1 MSDILAS
8 VSVVL
13 GAEISAFRAAM
24 AQANKDLKGLRQA
37 GEAMKDVGTS
47 LSTYVSLPL
56 AALGTAAVVAS
67 AKMESLKKG
76 VEAITAADLGK
87 QGITGLAGLQLA
99 AQQAGDR
106 LKVLEVI
113 AKAPGIGFEQA
124 VAGDIRLRAVGISAQ
139 QSAKSLKEFANA
151 IATTGGGASE
161 FDRVTTQLAQLSAKG
176 KVLSQDLR
184 PIIEAAPAV
193 SQALLKLYG
202 TIDSESISASLT
214 KQGKSSQDFI
224 AILTDELAK
233 LPRVTGGLA
242 NSLENLQ
249 QTAVQA
255 AAKLGDGISKALDL
269 PNVTEGLANGIERL
283 GNAFANLNPSTQKLI
298 VGLGLAAAAT
308 GPVLVAVGT
317 LGAAL
322 PALTAGFATLGI
334 TSAAALGPVGIAA
347 AAVAVAA
354 ALIIDNWSD
363 LTAYFS
369 SSGEG
374 GRVFSDLATSVTNSV
389 SQITDAFSAL
399 NGGGNFGDLVSATGI
414 FKAIFRDITVGITAV
429 SNVFGGSIGAIVK
442 LLSGDLAGA
451 AAQGERAL
459 AGLLQPLA
467 NVLGFQLRLSE
478 ATQGVTE
485 KFDALAVVTPG
496 LAAVLNNLS
505 TTTPFPPANLGGI
518 TRTLGLL
525 EELKARLKEVQEQRD
540 KETTVGAI
548 KVDNT
553 EIISLQ
559 KRIAELEGTTK
570 KGTDAV
576 AKLRLE
582 LSRLTTLDNLLGD
595 APSQLEVL
603 ERRSDTLLKG
613 LKTLVDAGVSPNSR
627 AFRSFAL
634 EAANLGQQIDQLKAI
649 GGTLDLKPV
658 AVKSLIP
665 QTIGDTLPQD
675 VARLLGDYAKQ
686 TKPFELPIAVKLNM
700 QGIAEAMQPVQLLSK
715 QMEGLNDIKIQPK
728 FDGFV
733 PKTLK
738 AELLSLG
745 AGFQQIKANSVLF
758 GSSFDEAGA
767 KAQVLGQTIQNLI
780 ASGMSPYSQALQELA
795 QQQRAYSVES
805 EVARLNNET
814 LQAGFEALGTSV
826 GEAIGNM
833 AFNGAS
839 AGDAL
844 KGVFASLIDVLAQ
857 YAAKRGKIMIADGL
871 VDLLIP
877 GQQALGALKIAAGTG
892 LLIASGIASAG
903 AGSLRSSA
911 AGGGGRPSSAPSSS
925 VPSSPRSF
933 TPSTAPGA
941 AAQPSATYTHKVEI
955 VASGPNLA
963 GVLTLSTDRLG
974 RVIGRR

>member
-56 AALGTAAVVAS
+56 AALGTAAVAAS

-124 VAGDIRLRAVGISAQ
+124 VAGDIRLRAVGISAA

-151 IATTGGGASE
+151 IATTGGGAGE

-224 AILTDELAK
+224 AVLTDELAK

-283 GNAFANLNPSTQKLI
+283 GNAFVNLSPSTQKLI

-322 PALTAGFATLGI
+322 PALTAGFAALGV
-334 TSAAALGPVGIAA
+334 TSVAALGPIGIAA
-347 AAVAVAA
+347 GAIAVAA

-363 LTAYFS
+363 LTAYFTT
-369 SSGEG
+369 GEG
-374 GRVFSDLATSVTNSV
+374 SRLFAGLADAAQSAASA
-389 SQITDAFSAL
+389 IGEAFSLLSTNTGGNVGQMVSAFSIFRESFRAISVIVTGAL
-399 NGGGNFGDLVSATGI
+399 NIVAG
-414 FKAIFRDITVGITAV
+414 AIKGIT
-429 SNVFGGSIGAIVK
+429 S
-442 LLSGDLAGA
+442 LLTGDLASAADGA
-451 AAQGERAL
+451 KQAFF
-459 AGLLQPLA
+459 GLVDPIA
-467 NVLGFQLRLSE
+467 NLLGFTVKQTA
-478 ATQGVTE
+478 ATQGLIE
-485 KFDALAVVTPG
+485 KFDALSVVTPG
-496 LAAVLNNLS
+496 LASLLNNLS

-525 EELKARLKEVQEQRD
+525 EQLKARLKEVQEQRD

-548 KVDNT
+548 KVDNA

-559 KRIAELEGTTK
+559 KRIAELDGTTK

-627 AFRSFAL
+627 AFKSFAL

-675 VARLLGDYAKQ
+675 VARLLGDFAKQ

-700 QGIAEAMQPVQLLSK
+700 QAILDAPKPFQVINSELTNLGNSIHKVGDVSTLFGGQIGAAFAGFDVAGQKANATREALLDLIDRGFGPFEPTVQALSAQLRQYATESENVRLLTT
-715 QMEGLNDIKIQPK
+715 GLQ
-728 FDGFV
+728 DGFV
-733 PKTLK
+733 AL
-738 AELLSLG
+738 
-745 AGFQQIKANSVLF
+745 
-758 GSSFDEAGA
+758 GSSIGSA
-767 KAQVLGQTIQNLI
+767 LGQGSNILN
-780 ASGMSPYSQALQELA
+780 AGLA
-795 QQQRAYSVES
+795 A
-805 EVARLNNET
+805 
-814 LQAGFEALGTSV
+814 
-826 GEAIGNM
+826 
-833 AFNGAS
+833 
-839 AGDAL
+839 
-844 KGVFASLIDVLAQ
+844 LIDVLAD
-857 YAAKRGKIMIADGL
+857 YASKKGKLLIADGIA
-871 VDLLIP
+871 DLLIP
-877 GQQALGALKIAAGTG
+877 GAQAVGALKIAAGTG
-892 LLIASGIASAG
+892 LIVAAGVASAG
-903 AGSLRSSA
+903 AASLRSSA
-911 AGGGGRPSSAPSSS
+911 ASGPGGGGRPNSSAASAPKTYN
-925 VPSSPRSF
+925 P
-933 TPSTAPGA
+933 TTAPA
-941 AAQPSATYTHKVEI
+941 AATGPSATYTHKVEI
-955 VASGPNLA
+955 VASGRNLA
-963 GVLTLSTDRLG
+963 GVLAIDTDRLG
-974 RVIGRR
+974 RVTGVR

>member
-1 MSDILAS
+1 MADILAS

-13 GAEISAFRAAM
+13 GAEISGFRAAM
-24 AQANKDLKGLRQA
+24 AQANKDLKGLVQA
-37 GEAMKDVGTS
+37 GQAMKDVGTS

-56 AALGTAAVVAS
+56 AALGTAAVAAS

-124 VAGDIRLRAVGISAQ
+124 VAGDIRLRAVGISAD
-139 QSAKSLKEFANA
+139 QSAKSLREFANA

-202 TIDSESISASLT
+202 TIDSETISASLT

-224 AILTDELAK
+224 AVLTDELAK

-242 NSLENLQ
+242 NALENLQ
-249 QTAVQA
+249 QTAVQS
-255 AAKLGDGISKALDL
+255 AAKIGDGISKALDL

-283 GNAFANLNPSTQKLI
+283 GNAFANLTPGTQKLI

-308 GPVLVAVGT
+308 GPILVAVGT

-322 PALTAGFATLGI
+322 PVLTAGFGVLGI
-334 TSAAALGPVGIAA
+334 TAAGALGPVGIAA
-347 AAVAVAA
+347 AAVGVAA
-354 ALIIDNWSD
+354 ALIIDNWD
-363 LTAYFS
+363 GLTAYFS

-389 SQITDAFSAL
+389 GQITDAFSAL
-399 NGGGNFGDLVSATGI
+399 NGGGNFGDLVSATGV

-429 SNVFGGSIGAIVK
+429 SNVFGGAIGAIVK

-451 AAQGERAL
+451 ADQGTRAL

-505 TTTPFPPANLGGI
+505 GATPFPVANLGGI
-518 TRTLGLL
+518 TRTIGLL
-525 EELKARLKEVQEQRD
+525 ENLKQQLKDVQEQRD
-540 KETTVGAI
+540 KETDVASITA
-548 KVDNT
+548 DNAR
-553 EIISLQ
+553 IISLQ
-559 KRIAELEGTTK
+559 KQIAALEGTDKAGK
-570 KGTDAV
+570 KATDATT
-576 AKLRLE
+576 KLRLE
-582 LSRLTTLDNLLGD
+582 LSRLTALDNLLGD
-595 APSQLEVL
+595 TPNQLEVL

-613 LKTLVDAGVSPNSR
+613 LKSLVDAGVSPSSR

-658 AVKSLIP
+658 SVKSLIP

-686 TKPFELPIAVKLNM
+686 AKPFELPLQAKITIQGTVSLADQMKGALDTEILNI
-700 QGIAEAMQPVQLLSK
+700 GRGYREISAAT
-715 QMEGLNDIKIQPK
+715 DI
-728 FDGFV
+728 
-733 PKTLK
+733 
-738 AELLSLG
+738 
-745 AGFQQIKANSVLF
+745 F
-758 GSSFDEAGA
+758 GSSFDAAAA
-767 KAQVLGQTIQNLI
+767 KIDVTR
-780 ASGMSPYSQALQELA
+780 QALQNLVSQGFTIATPKVKELSDDLKNQVA
-795 QQQRAYSVES
+795 ALDINRAATAALNSGLTNLATGFLEGLGQLAAGTVTLES
-805 EVARLNNET
+805 FGATV
-814 LQAGFEALGTSV
+814 LGLVGKLATQL
-826 GEAIGNM
+826 GEAIVAVGIGM
-833 AFNGAS
+833 LGLKTAFSNPFGA
-839 AGDAL
+839 
-844 KGVFASLIDVLAQ
+844 
-857 YAAKRGKIMIADGL
+857 
-871 VDLLIP
+871 
-877 GQQALGALKIAAGTG
+877 IAAGAA
-892 LLIASGIASAG
+892 LIVIGAALSGIAS
-903 AGSLRSSA
+903 SA
-911 AGGGGRPSSAPSSS
+911 ANSGGGGKPSVSSA
-925 VPSSPRSF
+925 VPSAPRNF
-933 TPSTAPGA
+933 TPTTAPGA
-941 AAQPSATYTHKVEI
+941 AAGQSATYTHKVEI
-955 VASGPNLA
+955 TASGRNLA
-963 GVLTLSTDRLG
+963 GVLTLDTDRLG
-974 RVIGRR
+974 RVIGQR

>member
-1 MSDILAS
+1 
-8 VSVVL
+8 
-13 GAEISAFRAAM
+13 
-24 AQANKDLKGLRQA
+24 
-37 GEAMKDVGTS
+37 
-47 LSTYVSLPL
+47 
-56 AALGTAAVVAS
+56 
-67 AKMESLKKG
+67 
-76 VEAITAADLGK
+76 
-87 QGITGLAGLQLA
+87 
-99 AQQAGDR
+99 
-106 LKVLEVI
+106 
-113 AKAPGIGFEQA
+113 

-283 GNAFANLNPSTQKLI
+283 GNAFANLSPSTQKLI

-322 PALTAGFATLGI
+322 PALTAGFSALGI

-347 AAVAVAA
+347 AAVAVGA
-354 ALIIDNWSD
+354 ALIMDNWD
-363 LTAYFS
+363 ALTAYFS

-429 SNVFGGSIGAIVK
+429 SNVFGGAIGGIVK

-451 AAQGERAL
+451 AAQGQRAL

-496 LAAVLNNLS
+496 LAAILNNLS

-686 TKPFELPIAVKLNM
+686 TKPFELPVAVKLNM
-700 QGIAEAMQPVQLLSK
+700 QAILDAPTPVRI
-715 QMEGLNDIKIQPK
+715 LNDELIK
-728 FDGFV
+728 
-733 PKTLK
+733 
-738 AELLSLG
+738 LG
-745 AGFQQIKANSVLF
+745 QGFQLAQANSTLF
-758 GSSFDEAGA
+758 GRSFDETGA
-767 KAQVLGQTIQNLI
+767 KAQILAETIQNLI
-780 ASGMSPYSQALQELA
+780 ASGMSPYAQAVQELA
-795 QQQRAYSVES
+795 QQQRALAVES

-877 GQQALGALKIAAGTG
+877 GYQAIGALKIAAGTG
-892 LLIASGIASAG
+892 LLIASGIASSG

-911 AGGGGRPSSAPSSS
+911 AGGGGRPSSSPSSS
-925 VPSSPRSF
+925 VSSSPRSF
-933 TPSTAPGA
+933 TPSTPPGA
-941 AAQPSATYTHKVEI
+941 AAQPSDTYTHKVEI
-955 VASGPNLA
+955 VASGRNLA
-963 GVLTLSTDRLG
+963 GVLAIDTDRLG
-974 RVIGRR
+974 RVVGVR

>member
-1 MSDILAS
+1 
-8 VSVVL
+8 
-13 GAEISAFRAAM
+13 
-24 AQANKDLKGLRQA
+24 
-37 GEAMKDVGTS
+37 
-47 LSTYVSLPL
+47 
-56 AALGTAAVVAS
+56 
-67 AKMESLKKG
+67 
-76 VEAITAADLGK
+76 
-87 QGITGLAGLQLA
+87 
-99 AQQAGDR
+99 
-106 LKVLEVI
+106 
-113 AKAPGIGFEQA
+113 

-283 GNAFANLNPSTQKLI
+283 GNAFANLSPSTQKLI

-334 TSAAALGPVGIAA
+334 TAAGALGPVGIAA
-347 AAVAVAA
+347 AAVAVGA
-354 ALIIDNWSD
+354 ALIMDNWD
-363 LTAYFS
+363 ALTAYFS

-389 SQITDAFSAL
+389 SQITEAFSAL
-399 NGGGNFGDLVSATGI
+399 NAGGNFGDLVSATGI

-429 SNVFGGSIGAIVK
+429 SNVFGGAIGGIVK

-459 AGLLQPLA
+459 VGLMQPLA

-478 ATQGVTE
+478 ATQGVKE

-496 LAAVLNNLS
+496 LAAILNNLS

-540 KETTVGAI
+540 KETDVASITA
-548 KVDNT
+548 DNAR
-553 EIISLQ
+553 IISLQ
-559 KRIAELEGTTK
+559 KQIAVLEGTDKAGK
-570 KGTDAV
+570 KGADAIK
-576 AKLRLE
+576 KLREE
-582 LSRLTTLDNLLGD
+582 LARLTALDNVLGN
-595 APSQLEVL
+595 APDELQVL
-603 ERRSDTLLKG
+603 VRRADTLEKG
-613 LKTLVDAGVSPNSR
+613 LKTLVDNGVSTSSR
-627 AFRSFAL
+627 AFKGFAQDLIATSQAADRLMAGISKNMPNGEQL
-634 EAANLGQQIDQLKAI
+634 E
-649 GGTLDLKPV
+649 LKPV
-658 AVKSLIP
+658 EVKSLIP
-665 QTIGDTLPQD
+665 RTIGDTLPQD

-686 TKPFELPIAVKLNM
+686 TKPFELPVAVKLNM

-738 AELLSLG
+738 AELLSLV

-833 AFNGAS
+833 AFNGVS